1 MAPKKIV
8 IHIGFVSS
16 VGIRLFD
23 IDFGL
28 FEFILVLGFI
38 ESFLNF
44 IFVFVFVFLI
54 VLFLEIYWLDITNYF
69 FIVFV

>member
-1 MAPKKIV
+1 LVPKKII
-8 IHIGFVSS
+8 IHISFVLS

-23 IDFGL
+23 IDFKL
-28 FEFILVLGFI
+28 FEFTLVLGFV

-44 IFVFVFVFLI
+44 IFVFVFLI

-69 FIVFV
+69 IIFFV

>member
-1 MAPKKIV
+1 MGPKKIV
-8 IHIGFVSS
+8 IHINFVSS
-16 VGIRLFD
+16 VGIYLFD

-28 FEFILVLGFI
+28 FEFILVLGFV

-44 IFVFVFVFLI
+44 VFFLLI
-54 VLFLEIYWLDITNYF
+54 VLFLKLYWLDITNYF